1 MEFVW
6 IADSSELLQEKTKRI
21 QVDGF
26 DILLVNADGVFYA
39 LACLPNGS
47 GGRSKT
53 PLPMLVDGSQLYV
66 ALPHPPD

>member
-6 IADSSELLQEKTKRI
+6 IADSSDLPQGQTKII
-21 QVDGF
+21 QVDGY
-26 DILLVNADGVFYA
+26 DILLVNADGAFYA
-39 LACLPNGS
+39 LACLPNKS
-47 GGRSKT
+47 GGKSKT